1 MLPVPRPE
9 ERDLF
14 DVLQEWGYEVYAVDP
29 EDLPPS
35 EREEVLDLQEA
46 AAGLL
51 KEDDADSSLGA
62 SINK

>member
-29 EDLPPS
+29 EDLPPP
-35 EREEVLDLQEA
+35 EREEILVLQEA
-46 AAGLL
+46 AAELWE
-51 KEDDADSSLGA
+51 EDDADSLFRS
-62 SINK
+62 SINE